1 MARAVTAEGFVAT
14 LVATRA
20 YDHTLPDPTPINF
33 GGLRGLLFRRNR
45 LSRYSYSRS
54 LSHWLKRHV
63 SEYDLVEIHG
73 IFNYPCLAAGRAARA
88 ASVPY
93 VVHPH
98 GQLDPFDLRKHRILK
113 HFVGRLFIRP
123 LLAGARIALTASQLE
138 SDRLQSYGASV
149 HVETLPLPYLVSDA
163 GADGDAFRMKY
174 ELQDALVVLFLGR
187 VNYKKGLTYVV
198 DALSTVVAMFPQT
211 KLVLGG
217 DDQSAYATEL
227 KEQVQRAKLSQHV
240 RFLGTLSD
248 SEKAS
253 ALAVA
258 AILVLVSDN
267 ENYGLVLVEAAWWGV
282 PMLISDEVYIAS
294 LLEEAGA
301 ALVVKRRS
309 AAVADGLMKLLGD
322 AELRRS
328 MGTGGRQLAGTVLSW
343 DACAAEHGDLR
354 RRLLREPASLAHS
367 SIRTTGQ

>member
-1 MARAVTAEGFVAT
+1 
-14 LVATRA
+14 
-20 YDHTLPDPTPINF
+20 
-33 GGLRGLLFRRNR
+33 
-45 LSRYSYSRS
+45 
-54 LSHWLKRHV
+54 
-63 SEYDLVEIHG
+63 
-73 IFNYPCLAAGRAARA
+73 
-88 ASVPY
+88 
-93 VVHPH
+93 
-98 GQLDPFDLRKHRILK
+98 LK

-267 ENYGLVLVEAAWWGV
+267 ENYGLVLFEAAWWGV